1 LFGEIAENKED
12 YKKFYEA
19 FSKNIKLGIHEDN
32 QNRAKLAE
40 FTRYYTNKHLDE
52 YSSLKEYVGRMKEG
66 QKSIYYITGDS
77 KKGVES
83 SPFLE
88 AFKKRNIEVL
98 YMTEP
103 IDEYMVQQL
112 KEFDGKKL
120 ICITKEGLKFEDETE
135 DEKKK
140 LEDVKKENENLCKVI
155 KEILNDKIEKVETS
169 QKLTDSPCFLVTAE
183 HGWTAYMEK
192 IMKAQALRDNS
203 MGTYMQAKKTME
215 INPDHSIIKELRKKA
230 DADKSD
236 KTVKDLVWLLYETS
250 MLTSGFSLE
259 EPTNFASRIHRM
271 IKLGMSID
279 EPAVEESIEDMPSL
293 QSDTEATTEASKM
306 KEVD

>member
-1 LFGEIAENKED
+1 M
-12 YKKFYEA
+12 KK
-19 FSKNIKLGIHEDN
+19 
-32 QNRAKLAE
+32 
-40 FTRYYTNKHLDE
+40 
-52 YSSLKEYVGRMKEG
+52 
-66 QKSIYYITGDS
+66 
-77 KKGVES
+77 
-83 SPFLE
+83 
-88 AFKKRNIEVL
+88 
-98 YMTEP
+98 
-103 IDEYMVQQL
+103 
-112 KEFDGKKL
+112 
-120 ICITKEGLKFEDETE
+120 
-135 DEKKK
+135 KKK

-169 QKLTDSPCFLVTAE
+169 QKLTDSPCCLVTAE

-259 EPTNFASRIHRM
+259 EPTNFAARIHRM

-279 EPAVEESIEDMPSL
+279 EPLVEESIDDMPAL
-293 QSDTEATTEASKM
+293 QTDAEANNETSKM
-306 KEVD
+306 EEVD